1 MANTPRTEPAAAAPA
16 GPSVEPLPDF
26 TAVDVGALSELTSH
40 PVLREVA
47 GLLLRNWLTEDE
59 AVAYYDDGP
68 SHVGLRRSPRN
79 D

>member
-1 MANTPRTEPAAAAPA
+1 MANTPRTEPAAAAPF
-16 GPSVEPLPDF
+16 GPSAEPLPDF
-26 TAVDVGALSELTSH
+26 GAVDVGALPEMTPH

-47 GLLLRNWLTEDE
+47 DLLLRNWLPEGE

-68 SHVGLRRSPRN
+68 SHVGLRHSPRN